1 MCKDAPTPDPA
12 MGEAAR
18 ASAQLGQ
25 DAFNFYTRIYES
37 DLRPAQQEQQAL
49 ARRVTESFLSD
60 SELARSAAQQRLAD
74 DQANRPLRDRVMAD
88 AMGYDSA
95 ERINQQMGIAAAN
108 VNQQFS
114 NALAQKARLE
124 SRYGRVG
131 GSFGDTNKALLAQAA
146 TASGL
151 MTNAA
156 RETKD
161 KAIALRAGANEAMSG
176 RANTG
181 GQFLGIAGNSL
192 SGAMGAGSQVMGDMR
207 ANAATAGQGYGLGLQ
222 GYGQS
227 ANIYGQ
233 EFNGRMQGYNAQM
246 QALSGIAGAAG
257 TYFGLQAKGSDR
269 RMKTDIQAVGVLDN
283 GLTVYRYRYKAGGPF
298 ELGVMADEVAM
309 VRPDAYVK
317 GGAGNGFDAV
327 DYAKL

>member
-1 MCKDAPTPDPA
+1 MCKDAPQPDPA
-12 MGEAAR
+12 IGEAAK

-25 DAFNFYTRIYES
+25 DTLNFYKSVYQ
-37 DLRPAQQEQQAL
+37 DLLPIQREQQAL
-49 ARRVTESFLSD
+49 AGRVTESFLSD
-60 SELARSAAQQRLAD
+60 SNMAREAARQRMED
-74 DQANRPLRDRVMAD
+74 DAAARPLRDRVMAD

-95 ERINQQMGIAAAN
+95 ERINEQMGIAAAN

-131 GSFGDTNKALLAQAA
+131 GSFGDTNKALLAQAS

-151 MTNAA
+151 MTGAA

-161 KAIALRAGANEAMSG
+161 KAIALRAGVNEAVSG
-176 RANTG
+176 RANSG

-207 ANAATAGQGYGLGLQ
+207 ANATLVGQGAQVGLQ

-227 ANIYGQ
+227 GNLYTQ

-246 QALSGIAGAAG
+246 QAVAGLAGAAG
-257 TYFGLQAKGSDR
+257 TYMGLR
-269 RMKTDIQAVGVLDN
+269 R
-283 GLTVYRYRYKAGGPF
+283 P
-298 ELGVMADEVAM
+298 
-309 VRPDAYVK
+309 
-317 GGAGNGFDAV
+317 
-327 DYAKL
+327 

>member
-1 MCKDAPTPDPA
+1 MCKDAPQPDPA
-12 MGEAAR
+12 MGEAAKM
-18 ASAQLGQ
+18 SAQLGQ
-25 DAFNFYTRIYES
+25 DALNFYKSIYES
-37 DLRPAQQEQQAL
+37 DLRPAQQEQQRL
-49 ARRVTESFLSD
+49 AARVTESFLSD
-60 SELARSAAQQRLAD
+60 SELARGVAQQRIAD
-74 DQANRPLRDRVMAD
+74 DAANRPLRDRVMAD
-88 AMGYDSA
+88 AMGYDSD
-95 ERINQQMGIAAAN
+95 EQINQQMGIAAAN

-114 NALAQKARLE
+114 NALAQKARME
-124 SRYGRVG
+124 SRYGRIG

-192 SGAMGAGSQVMGDMR
+192 SGAMGAGSSAMGDMR
-207 ANAATAGQGYGLGLQ
+207 ANAGMVGQGYNTALG

-227 ANIYGQ
+227 ASIYGQ

-246 QALSGIAGAAG
+246 QAVSGLAGAAG
-257 TYFGLQAKGSDR
+257 TFMGLKGSDR
-269 RMKTDIQAVGVLDN
+269 RMKTDISVVGKLDS
-283 GLTVYRYRYKAGGPF
+283 GLTVYRYRYRSGGPF
-298 ELGVMADEVAM
+298 ELGVMADEVA
-309 VRPDAYVK
+309 VLRPDAYVA

-327 DYAKL
+327 DYSKL

>member
-18 ASAQLGQ
+18 ASAKLGQ
-25 DAFNFYTRIYES
+25 DAFDFYKSIYET
-37 DLRPAQQEQQAL
+37 DLKPAQIKQQEL
-49 ARRVTESFLSD
+49 AERVTNSFLSD
-60 SELARSAAQQRLAD
+60 SQMAREAAQQRLAD
-74 DQANRPLRDRVMAD
+74 DQANRPLRDKVVAD

-95 ERINQQMGIAAAN
+95 DQINQQMGIAAAN

-131 GSFGDTNKALLAQAA
+131 GSFGETNNALLAQAS
-146 TASGL
+146 TAAGL
-151 MTNAA
+151 MTGAA

-176 RANTG
+176 RANSG

-192 SGAMGAGSQVMGDMR
+192 SGAMGAGSSAMADMR
-207 ANAATAGQGYGLGLQ
+207 ANAATMGQGTQLGLQ

-233 EFNGRMQGYNAQM
+233 EFNGRMAGYNAQM
-246 QALSGIAGAAG
+246 QAVAGLAGAAG
-257 TYFGLQAKGSDR
+257 TYFGLKGSDR
-269 RMKTDIQAVGVLDN
+269 RMKTDITPVGVLDN

>member
-1 MCKDAPTPDPA
+1 
-12 MGEAAR
+12 MGEAAKM
-18 ASAQLGQ
+18 SAQLGQ
-25 DAFNFYTRIYES
+25 DALNFYKSIYES
-37 DLRPAQQEQQAL
+37 DLRPAQQEQQRL
-49 ARRVTESFLSD
+49 AARVTESFLSD
-60 SELARSAAQQRLAD
+60 SELARGVAQQRIAD
-74 DQANRPLRDRVMAD
+74 DAANRPLRDRVMAD
-88 AMGYDSA
+88 AMGYDSD
-95 ERINQQMGIAAAN
+95 EQINQQMGIAAAN

-114 NALAQKARLE
+114 NALAQKARME
-124 SRYGRVG
+124 SRYGRIG

-192 SGAMGAGSQVMGDMR
+192 SGAMGAGSSAMGDMR
-207 ANAATAGQGYGLGLQ
+207 ANAGMVGQGYNTALG

-227 ANIYGQ
+227 ASIYGQ

-246 QALSGIAGAAG
+246 QAVSGLAGAAG
-257 TYFGLQAKGSDR
+257 TFMGLKGSDR
-269 RMKTDIQAVGVLDN
+269 RMKTDISVVGKLDS
-283 GLTVYRYRYKAGGPF
+283 GLTVYRYRYRSGGPF
-298 ELGVMADEVAM
+298 ELGVMADEVA
-309 VRPDAYVK
+309 VLRPDAYVA

-327 DYAKL
+327 DYSKL

>member
-1 MCKDAPTPDPA
+1 

-25 DAFNFYTRIYES
+25 DAFNFYRTVYET
-37 DLRPAQQEQQAL
+37 DLKPAQIRQQEL
-49 ARRVTESFLSD
+49 AGRVTESFLSD
-60 SELARSAAQQRLAD
+60 SEMARDAARQRLVD
-74 DQANRPLRDRVMAD
+74 DQAARPLRDRVMAD
-88 AMGYDSA
+88 AMGYDSP
-95 ERINQQMGIAAAN
+95 EQINQQMGIAAAN

-131 GSFGDTNKALLAQAA
+131 GSFGDTNKALLAQAS

-151 MTNAA
+151 MTGAA

-176 RANTG
+176 RANSG

-192 SGAMGAGSQVMGDMR
+192 SGAMGAGSNAMGDMR
-207 ANAATAGQGYGLGLQ
+207 ANAATMGQGTQLGMQ
-222 GYGQS
+222 GYGQA

-246 QALSGIAGAAG
+246 QAVAGLAGAAG
-257 TYFGLQAKGSDR
+257 TYFGLRKP
-269 RMKTDIQAVGVLDN
+269 
-283 GLTVYRYRYKAGGPF
+283 GGP
-298 ELGVMADEVAM
+298 
-309 VRPDAYVK
+309 
-317 GGAGNGFDAV
+317 
-327 DYAKL
+327 